1 MLRIL
6 VQAAVPASLVLALS
20 ACDASPQL
28 PAEVQAWVNQSEL
41 YCTATSAMSH
51 RVCMDLMASGATIAA
66 NAFREGHERE
76 ARACVEEAKRQ
87 SDGYLDLAWAGVCI
101 VTAPGT
107 P

>member
-41 YCTATSAMSH
+41 YCTAKSAMSH

-87 SDGYLDLAWAGVCI
+87 GDGYLDLAWAGVCI